1 MYFDKV
7 FYDEKYEPRTI
18 QFICDKCG
26 EYIEIQF
33 NNEYIDKIQ
42 SEYCVVTNGSK
53 IVCKCGNRCQ
63 SGVVEPKKMSRPIQ
77 IHQQS
82 YSNTSVNLN
91 KPKCPTCQSTNI
103 QKIGTSE
110 RVVSVVMLG
119 IFSKKINKSF
129 KCKNCGCTW

>member
-7 FYDEKYEPRTI
+7 FYNEKYEPQTI
-18 QFICDKCG
+18 QLICNKCG
-26 EYIEIQF
+26 EYIEVQC
-33 NNEYIDKIQ
+33 NNDYINNIK
-42 SEYCVVTNGSK
+42 SEYCIVTNGSK

-63 SGVVEPKKMSRPIQ
+63 SGLIEPKKISKPIQ

-82 YSNTSVNLN
+82 HSSTSLN
-91 KPKCPTCQSTNI
+91 FNIPKCPTCQSTNV
-103 QKIGTSE
+103 QKIGIGE
-110 RVVSVVMLG
+110 RAASVAVLG